1 MGIKGRQ
8 NPRVAAQ
15 TAHTTENRVR
25 GWSWSRAL
33 ISAWP
38 WCLPS
43 STLVPAEMDWVSR
56 AQTGLSDC
64 ILPATNPA
72 MEGGQNRRVR
82 DGPSSLCQGPRQV
95 TAHLWVSVSPARARA
110 SWTRGPSL
118 RGPAPWSRSSS
129 SSLTPPSASLSPPPQ
144 MGPRSSQS
152 ICQILTKRAT
162 FCLLPAPHSL
172 PEVSLNLTAFLDLGA
187 NRSFILNSLLP
198 WAWHPFLFSFQIFTL
213 HLGLSSQIQPRE
225 KDLDAGG
232 VFWRWS
238 QEAQGRYGESQIEC

>member
-25 GWSWSRAL
+25 GWSRSRAL

-56 AQTGLSDC
+56 AQTRLSDC

-82 DGPSSLCQGPRQV
+82 DGPSSLCQGPRRV
-95 TAHLWVSVSPARARA
+95 TAHLWVSPVRARVG
-110 SWTRGPSL
+110 WTRGPSL
-118 RGPAPWSRSSS
+118 RGLAPWSRSSS
-129 SSLTPPSASLSPPPQ
+129 SSLAPPSASLSPTSPDGAQVQPEHLPNSNKEGYFLLATHPPQ
-144 MGPRSSQS
+144 SP
-152 ICQILTKRAT
+152 
-162 FCLLPAPHSL
+162 
-172 PEVSLNLTAFLDLGA
+172 
-187 NRSFILNSLLP
+187 
-198 WAWHPFLFSFQIFTL
+198 
-213 HLGLSSQIQPRE
+213 
-225 KDLDAGG
+225 
-232 VFWRWS
+232 
-238 QEAQGRYGESQIEC
+238 